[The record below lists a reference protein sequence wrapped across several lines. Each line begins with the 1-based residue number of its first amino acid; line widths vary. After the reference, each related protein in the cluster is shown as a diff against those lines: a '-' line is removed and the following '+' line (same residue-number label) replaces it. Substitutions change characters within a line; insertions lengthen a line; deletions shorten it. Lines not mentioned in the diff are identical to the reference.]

1 MVLFY
6 LALKQK
12 WKVHIKL
19 QFATLQS
26 NAVLLYNGRYNNKND
41 FVAIQ
46 IINGQVQFTVSTGK
60 DAASALTNVR
70 GGVNDGE
77 WHTVTAVFKNQVSLL
92 NCLLPRKELWVNIF
106 YSVFRTELVD
116 INAHLNTCLNCP
128 IQSVKLD
135 FPKWKLA

>member
-77 WHTVTAVFKNQVSLL
+77 WQECSTTDFLKKVYF
-92 NCLLPRKELWVNIF
+92 
-106 YSVFRTELVD
+106 
-116 INAHLNTCLNCP
+116 
-128 IQSVKLD
+128 
-135 FPKWKLA
+135 FPKHQIDICQTIFA